1 MIEIIPFEE
10 GNIIGFHLNGRIE
23 DEEFDEAVAK
33 MEEMLKEHRKLRV
46 YAEIEKIGGMSFESW
61 MKNIHFKFKHWRD
74 FEKEAIVS
82 DKGWLES
89 WVGIADKL
97 FPHMEVKHFSTDEK
111 EEAKEWL
118 RKKG

>member
-10 GNIIGFHLNGRIE
+10 GNIIGFRINGRIE

-33 MEEMLKEHRKLRV
+33 MEEMLKPYDKLRV
-46 YAEIEKIGGMSFESW
+46 YAEIEKIGGMSVNTF
-61 MKNIHFKFKHWRD
+61 MKDMHFKLKHWRD
-74 FEKEAIVS
+74 FEKEAVVS

-97 FPHMEVKHFSTDEK
+97 FPGIEIKHFSTDEK
-111 EEAKEWL
+111 EKAKEWI
-118 RKKG
+118 RQ